1 MNLINSEVE
10 LLREFLFEYLDIEDE
25 TNWANLIDWLRQVEK
40 GEREFFLD
48 MFSRDEE
55 MYELLVKILLEDE
68 SVMHFVSHA
77 NALIQ
82 RVSYSLISE
91 ASSRVRGRLC
101 TEINQLISESVKH
114 FQLLAKNDQE

>member
-55 MYELLVKILLEDE
+55 MYDLLVKILIEDE
-68 SVMHFVSHA
+68 SVMHFVSHS